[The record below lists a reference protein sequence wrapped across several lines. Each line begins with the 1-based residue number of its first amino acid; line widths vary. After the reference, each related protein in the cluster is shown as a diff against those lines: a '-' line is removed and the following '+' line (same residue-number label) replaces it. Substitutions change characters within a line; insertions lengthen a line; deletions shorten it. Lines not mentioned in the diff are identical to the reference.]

1 MGVFVQFFAIPGG
14 VTAASVPPSDPQ
26 DQLQV
31 CRRSDGQLRDGTVDV
46 IVLVDNSTSLGNED
60 NPGSDPTGQ
69 RFEAIDQFLDGYRE
83 ANLDNSDREET
94 PEERSGA
101 KRFGLIAF
109 EQSAT
114 TIVEL
119 QDIGDSQNVDKIKR
133 QIRDRLED
141 GKNQK
146 AYTDYRVALEKA
158 KEAFEKG
165 DPDDKN
171 CRILIWFTDGAY
183 DPENARTTEES
194 QTAARSLE
202 GLVCDKGRLA
212 DQFDQ
217 SDINTFVVFLYEDG
231 SPGSVGEK
239 EFREPALVASKDAM
253 QAITGDRAPSFSSTQ
268 SNEEDEPTEPSSER
282 SPTASQCR
290 SNLENKTRHLG
301 EIISVDE
308 ADQLVGFLVDLVNT
322 ADGGRKIFTDQECPL
337 KVPDGEER
345 EFALIDAHL
354 IEWISITTWG
364 DAIEPNGVVALLPDG
379 KEVPLVGDEGRF
391 TKRLDAKTLWR
402 LEPKNVEARDE
413 LGAGWK
419 LKVAPMTSGI
429 CIQLKPRT
437 ITFTIKSTDLTM
449 SAKPAIPERL
459 YSEDQLR
466 FLSSDQEV
474 GIEEARYLA
483 GVQGELRV
491 ESGEFLEQPNRLA
504 VDVKFDGALDI
515 QSPCELKLTTKDQD
529 APQRPSTTTDCWV
542 IPSSQTD
549 GGRVETTT
557 VDATSAV
564 DALNDP
570 TGECAEAGEWAL
582 FIDDEA
588 QSTPQW
594 QSSEAPLGEKIRVRI
609 GTQDEAPNRDVK
621 CAPAGLRVKVEA
633 GNAQGAFPVEVN
645 LDWQRRRDSKIAL
658 LFAALFT
665 LVGALISLVL
675 LRIVNLRTAKT
686 IDPGRFYAYSTE
698 AQLGEDELGRSR
710 LNWEAGSTK
719 SFQADPDD
727 LSQIRGDSG
736 RTEIRINSTRFQRS
750 LPKFFTP
757 FTESRLTFEGPQPA
771 VFWRANS
778 HRDGLNLGFP
788 HALVLYVD
796 LKSNQ
801 LNTIVQLI
809 AIVPKQGAGAGT
821 DGAQELIRAHADELA
836 GELAAALKAA
846 EAAQQNPV
854 SRRESSNKQEG
865 VAPPSPAIGR
875 PAPSSPPTNTPPSS
889 PSDPPRSSPPGRP
902 NTTPPPQPPQRP
914 I

>member
-1 MGVFVQFFAIPGG
+1 MGVFAQFFAIPGG
-14 VTAASVPPSDPQ
+14 VTAASVTPTDAQ

-60 NPGSDPTGQ
+60 KAGSDPTGQ

-83 ANLDNSDREET
+83 ANLDNSDNEAI
-94 PEERSGA
+94 PEKQSGA

-119 QDIGDSQNVDKIKR
+119 QDVGDSQNVDKIKR
-133 QIRDRLED
+133 IIRKILED
-141 GKNQK
+141 KDTQK
-146 AYTDYRVALEKA
+146 HYTDYRVALEKA

-183 DPENARTTEES
+183 DTKNLG
-194 QTAARSLE
+194 TAVAAKADAERLE
-202 GLVCDKGRLA
+202 DGVCSVGKLA

-217 SDINTFVVFLYEDG
+217 RDINTFVVFLDG
-231 SPGSVGEK
+231 KEASKSAGETDYQ
-239 EFREPALVASKDAM
+239 EPAVVASKDAM
-253 QAITGDRAPSFSSTQ
+253 QAITGDRAPSFFSSQ
-268 SNEEDEPTEPSSER
+268 LDGGDESAEPSPER
-282 SPTASQCR
+282 SPTASRCR

-322 ADGGRKIFTDQECPL
+322 ADGGRKIPQKCPL
-337 KVPDGEER
+337 KVPD
-345 EFALIDAHL
+345 EFSLIDAHL

-402 LEPKNVEARDE
+402 LEPKNVEARDG

-419 LKVAPMTSGI
+419 LKVTPMTSGSGI

-437 ITFTIKSTDLTM
+437 ITFTIKSTDLTK

-459 YSEDQLR
+459 YGADQLR
-466 FLSSDQEV
+466 FISSDQEV
-474 GIEEARYLA
+474 DIKDARYLA

-491 ESGEFLEQPNRLA
+491 ESGEFLDPPNRLP
-504 VDVKFDGALDI
+504 VDVKFDGALDV
-515 QSPCELKLTTKDQD
+515 QSPCELKLTAKKQD
-529 APQRPSTTTDCWV
+529 APQRPSTTNDCWV
-542 IPSSQTD
+542 IPSSEAI
-549 GGRVETTT
+549 GGKYETTT
-557 VDATSAV
+557 VDATTAI

-570 TGECAEAGEWAL
+570 TGVCAKAGAWAL

-594 QSSEAPLGEKIRVRI
+594 QSSEAPPGEKVQVRI

-621 CAPAGLRVKVEA
+621 CEPAGLRVKVKA
-633 GNAQGAFPVEVN
+633 GKAEGSFPVEVILN
-645 LDWQRRRDSKIAL
+645 WQKRKDSKITL
-658 LFAALFT
+658 LLGVLFT

-698 AQLGEDELGRSR
+698 AQLGEDELGRPR

-719 SFQADPDD
+719 SFQANPDD

-736 RTEIRINSTRFQRS
+736 RTEIRINSTRFQRT

-796 LKSNQ
+796 PKSNQ

-821 DGAQELIRAHADELA
+821 EGAQELIRAHADELA
-836 GELAAALKAA
+836 GELAAALKAV
-846 EAAQQNPV
+846 EAAQQNPA
-854 SRRESSNKQEG
+854 SRRESSNNQEG
-865 VAPPSPAIGR
+865 ATPASPAIGR
-875 PAPSSPPTNTPPSS
+875 PATPSPPTNTPPSS